1 MDYVTVKRP
10 IYPYQHNLS
19 NQQLTLQL
27 FYSLIIRKVKIGVGR
42 NTNGQNLQVQ
52 IAQVLQFSS
61 SSDSKSNDWTM
72 KSQLQ
77 SIMYQTWSPKRALKG
92 TRLLHQ
98 SRATIAPTPPIP
110 ISDSITRYRAGI
122 KKNIVAVEYKTLITT
137 GRTVLII
144 FNIKL
149 FLTAKIRCYGFYRG
163 DHQSSVIQSHLMQV
177 TFGSIL
183 AK

>member
-1 MDYVTVKRP
+1 MNFVTLKRQ
-10 IYPYQHNLS
+10 IYPYQRNLS
-19 NQQLTLQL
+19 NHQLTLQL

-92 TRLLHQ
+92 TRPVSRYYRANTTNTNLRLCYTLQ
-98 SRATIAPTPPIP
+98 SR
-110 ISDSITRYRAGI
+110 DI
-122 KKNIVAVEYKTLITT
+122 KRQL
-137 GRTVLII
+137 
-144 FNIKL
+144 
-149 FLTAKIRCYGFYRG
+149 
-163 DHQSSVIQSHLMQV
+163 QSNKKHLLQQGEQS
-177 TFGSIL
+177 
-183 AK
+183 

>member
-1 MDYVTVKRP
+1 MDNVTVKRP
-10 IYPYQHNLS
+10 IYPFQHNFS

-92 TRLLHQ
+92 TRPVSRYYRANTTNTNLRLYYTLQ
-98 SRATIAPTPPIP
+98 SRDI
-110 ISDSITRYRAGI
+110 
-122 KKNIVAVEYKTLITT
+122 KNIVAVEYKTLITT

-144 FNIKL
+144 LSIKL
-149 FLTAKIRCYGFYRG
+149 FLTAKI
-163 DHQSSVIQSHLMQV
+163 
-177 TFGSIL
+177 
-183 AK
+183 